1 MVSTVLVTGFEPFN
15 NASSNPSHAVVK
27 RLNELGI
34 SDLYFEV
41 LPVEFGESAR
51 RLIRRIDEVKPDVVI
66 ALGQAEGRTQVTP
79 ERVAINVDD
88 ARIAD
93 NAGQMPIDQPISKD
107 GYNAYFSTLP
117 IKEIVAEINAA
128 NIPAA
133 VSSSAGTFVCNHLF
147 YQLQWHCLNKG
158 IKSGFIHL
166 PLMDSQAHEFPGLPT
181 LPLHELV
188 KAVEI
193 AITVSRR

>member
-15 NASSNPSHAVVK
+15 KASSNPSQAVVK

-34 SDLYFEV
+34 PDLYFEV

-51 RLIRRIDEVKPDVVI
+51 LLIRRIDEVKPDVVI

-93 NAGQMPIDQPISKD
+93 NAGQMPIDQPIIKD

-117 IKEIVAEINAA
+117 IKEIVAQINAA

-147 YQLQWHCLNKG
+147 YQLQWYCLNKG

-166 PLMDSQAHEFPGLPT
+166 PLMDSQAHEFSGLST
-181 LPLHELV
+181 LPLDELV

-193 AITVSRR
+193 AIEVSQR